1 MNFWMLF
8 FGYISAYSMLF
19 AIIMIIPTGII
30 VGRHFDKWFKKTYNP
45 FISTNWMYPCK
56 TIGRGMQYA
65 ILVIFRK
72 GMKKSYDRMI
82 FGDFDFRAHAR
93 LIDEIFSFM
102 LIVPFFIGCFFGI
115 INSIFLI
122 ISKLI

>member
-8 FGYISAYSMLF
+8 FGYISAYSMLI
-19 AIIMIIPTGII
+19 AIIMMIPVGFI
-30 VGRHFDKWFKKTYNP
+30 VGRHFDKWFKDTYNP
-45 FISTNWMYPCK
+45 LFEHNWLYPIK
-56 TIGRGMQYA
+56 SIGRGMQYA
-65 ILVIFRK
+65 NLVVFKK

-93 LIDEIFSFM
+93 IVDKIFSFLFVSTFLM
-102 LIVPFFIGCFFGI
+102 GCFFGVI
-115 INSIFLI
+115 YSVFLI